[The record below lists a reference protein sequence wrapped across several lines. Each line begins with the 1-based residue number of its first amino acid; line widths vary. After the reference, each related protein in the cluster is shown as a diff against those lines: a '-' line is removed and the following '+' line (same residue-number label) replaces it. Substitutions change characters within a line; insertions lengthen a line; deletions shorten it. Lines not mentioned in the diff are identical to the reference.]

1 MDNQNAN
8 NGGFPQGQNPPLDN
22 NQPPIPPNQAAGNLE
37 NIRTQ
42 SVVESSRDVA
52 EKELA
57 AQEARNNQILKQQ
70 QAAAR
75 HDKEMHVA
83 VKVVLIIFGILIF
96 IALIWLVVQVVI
108 ALTNGQKSDP
118 CMNADGTVDTTC
130 CARSEYKDQP
140 SCKEANDPLPT
151 IDGYKCENQNCK
163 KMADIIKNE
172 RSIIYDGK
180 YYIHDIKKNTTTPT
194 TIDNSIDYNSMSVFE
209 WGKDKYYVILKPATE
224 EYGLFSLDD
233 NRQVVPNT
241 VSRFYSDIKH
251 KAYTGMTDVFG
262 KYIIARES
270 GQYRLYDIKTGDALA
285 SAPEGVFTYKN
296 YIMTYSAEQKRLRWA
311 CQKRVGVTSCSPETQ
326 QLQGFPPHPGPL

>member
-96 IALIWLVVQVVI
+96 LITWKL
-108 ALTNGQKSDP
+108 L
-118 CMNADGTVDTTC
+118 
-130 CARSEYKDQP
+130 
-140 SCKEANDPLPT
+140 
-151 IDGYKCENQNCK
+151 
-163 KMADIIKNE
+163 
-172 RSIIYDGK
+172 
-180 YYIHDIKKNTTTPT
+180 
-194 TIDNSIDYNSMSVFE
+194 
-209 WGKDKYYVILKPATE
+209 
-224 EYGLFSLDD
+224 
-233 NRQVVPNT
+233 
-241 VSRFYSDIKH
+241 
-251 KAYTGMTDVFG
+251 
-262 KYIIARES
+262 
-270 GQYRLYDIKTGDALA
+270 
-285 SAPEGVFTYKN
+285 
-296 YIMTYSAEQKRLRWA
+296 
-311 CQKRVGVTSCSPETQ
+311 
-326 QLQGFPPHPGPL
+326 FPPAPALYTKAFFLLVPTLYFVCKGFV